1 MRERVLQLLG
11 VHCRH
16 NNLSKP
22 FSAVSSSRYD
32 SSHGEW
38 ESVSSDK
45 TTPYVVCLDCGKHFG
60 YDWSRM
66 QVMK

>member
-1 MRERVLQLLG
+1 MWERVLQLLA

-16 NNLSKP
+16 GNLSKP
-22 FSAVSSSRYD
+22 LSAASSSRQD
-32 SSHGEW
+32 SSHREW
-38 ESVSSDK
+38 ESISSNK
-45 TTPYVVCLDCGKHFG
+45 PAPYVVCLDCGKHFG

>member
-1 MRERVLQLLG
+1 MWERVLQLLA

-16 NNLSKP
+16 SNLSKP
-22 FSAVSSSRYD
+22 FSAASSNRHD
-32 SSHGEW
+32 TSHSEW
-38 ESVSSDK
+38 ESVAADRP
-45 TTPYVVCLDCGKHFG
+45 TPYVVCLDCGKHFG

>member
-1 MRERVLQLLG
+1 MWERVLQLLA

-16 NNLSKP
+16 SNLSKP
-22 FSAVSSSRYD
+22 FSAASSRRD
-32 SSHGEW
+32 SGQSDW
-38 ESVSSDK
+38 ESVSNNKSA
-45 TTPYVVCLDCGKHFG
+45 PYVVCLDCGKHFG

>member
-1 MRERVLQLLG
+1 MWERVLQLLA

-16 NNLSKP
+16 SHLSKP
-22 FSAVSSSRYD
+22 FSAASSSRHD
-32 SSHGEW
+32 SSHTEW
-38 ESVSSDK
+38 ESVSSNK
-45 TTPYVVCLDCGKHFG
+45 PAPYVVCLDCGKHFG